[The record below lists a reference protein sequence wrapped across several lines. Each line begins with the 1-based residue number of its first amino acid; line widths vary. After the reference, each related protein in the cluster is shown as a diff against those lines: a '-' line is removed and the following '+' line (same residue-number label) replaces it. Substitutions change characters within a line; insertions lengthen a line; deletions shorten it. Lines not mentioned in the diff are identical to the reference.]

1 MWERVWRRGNPPA
14 LLVRRSI
21 DTDTMEYCSC
31 SVTQLCLTLCDSVN
45 SSTLGFPILYYLPEF
60 IQTHV
65 HWISDAI
72 QPSHPLSSPSPPTFN
87 LAQCQDLFQWVSH
100 SHQVAKVL
108 ELQLQHLSF
117 QWIFSISFG
126 VDRFGLLAVQRTL
139 KSLVQDNTSKASIF
153 LCSVFFMVQLPH
165 LYMTTGKTIALTIQT
180 FVSKVCLCS
189 LIHCLCLS

>member
-1 MWERVWRRGNPPA
+1 
-14 LLVRRSI
+14 
-21 DTDTMEYCSC
+21 MEYCSC

-117 QWIFSISFG
+117 QWIFSIHFLWGWLVWSPCSPKDSQESYSGQHFKSIHFSVLSFLYG
-126 VDRFGLLAVQRTL
+126 PTP
-139 KSLVQDNTSKASIF
+139 TSV
-153 LCSVFFMVQLPH
+153 CD
-165 LYMTTGKTIALTIQT
+165 YWKTIALTTQI
-180 FVSKVCLCS
+180 FVAMTM
-189 LIHCLCLS
+189 